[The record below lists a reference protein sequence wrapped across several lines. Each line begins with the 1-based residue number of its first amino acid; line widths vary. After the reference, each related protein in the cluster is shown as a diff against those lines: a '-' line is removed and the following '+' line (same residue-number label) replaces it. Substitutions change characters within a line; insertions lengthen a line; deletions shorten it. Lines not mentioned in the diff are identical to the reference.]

1 MKYITRILL
10 LLIVAMI
17 VLGAFL
23 IGKKTG
29 EGRHISAIVY
39 AIANAAT
46 TGEAR
51 VGDLTLKRLPIQWG
65 EDMVVI
71 SIWEMPINAKEAK

>member
-1 MKYITRILL
+1 MKYTTRILL
-10 LLIVAMI
+10 LLIVVMI
-17 VLGAFL
+17 ALGSFL

-39 AIANAAT
+39 AIAKAAT

-51 VGDLTLKRLPIQWG
+51 VGDLTLNRLPIQWG

-71 SIWEMPINAKEAK
+71 SIGEDPKEAK